1 MAEQKNEISL
11 VEKLDAA
18 AQQYSLAKMSEI
30 TSSIQRSFAM
40 AEGVTRIHSLLSDD
54 VMRVNFMPLQNK
66 DLGFRTDK
74 NEGGYPVA
82 IVRQVLTEALMHGA
96 LPILNEFNIIK
107 GRLYLAKQYFKRKV
121 EEFPG
126 LTDVYIDPGLP
137 QKYGQGAAIE
147 FDVRWTLKGKKN
159 EAKWKIP
166 IIAHGSESPD
176 AIIGKGYRK
185 AYARLYGIVSG
196 SKFDAAQDDL
206 EDTGISVTESG
217 ESVDSDG
224 VVIEPQKVQGDG
236 TLFDN
241 QQQPAPAPAP
251 QEKKGPL
258 SDLKAAVRQQQAK
271 K

>member
-1 MAEQKNEISL
+1 MADQKNELSL

-18 AQQYSLAKMSEI
+18 AQQYSLEKMSEI

-54 VMRVNFMPLQNK
+54 VMRASFMPLQNK

-74 NEGGYPVA
+74 PEGGYPVA
-82 IVRQVLTEALMHGA
+82 VVRQVLTEALMHGA
-96 LPILNEFNIIK
+96 LPILNEVNIIK
-107 GRLYLAKQYFKRKV
+107 GRLYLAKQYFKRKI

-126 LTDVYIDPGLP
+126 LTEVYIDPGLP

-196 SKFDAAQDDL
+196 SKFEAAQDDL
-206 EDTGISVTESG
+206 EDTGITVLPTG

-224 VVIEPQKVQGDG
+224 VVQPEKVNPDGG

-241 QQQPAPAPAP
+241 AQPQQQP
-251 QEKKGPL
+251 KGPL
-258 SDLKAAVRQQQAK
+258 SELKTAVSQQAK
-271 K
+271 GVKK